1 MSNKYDLNDFV
12 HTITEQNV
20 LDAIVEKVK
29 TRRKELKLT
38 QQDMAKRSGVS
49 YASIRRFENTGEI
62 SFTSLLKIAS
72 VLNALADFN
81 LLFNTENV
89 TTMSSMFYSCVSL
102 KSISIP
108 SFCSYFILLTF
119 SFVYNH
125 ANQYGFH

>member
-89 TTMSSMFYSCVSL
+89 TNL
-102 KSISIP
+102 KE
-108 SFCSYFILLTF
+108 Y
-119 SFVYNH
+119 
-125 ANQYGFH
+125 